1 MPTLVLRVSRERGNV
16 RRIAAL
22 GPSVSVVSP
31 GETNEFAS
39 PAAGIIAALGLP
51 MMTFD
56 ALLASIPL
64 AELESLDREMTAV
77 VGERP
82 AALVAGRLRPPAET

>member
-1 MPTLVLRVSRERGNV
+1 
-16 RRIAAL
+16 
-22 GPSVSVVSP
+22 
-31 GETNEFAS
+31 
-39 PAAGIIAALGLP
+39 